1 MAATVSTQLR
11 IRLGNR
17 ELANATGDVIESPW
31 QEHHREKVSCG
42 KDFRGDERGHMTKT
56 RMFRWGIMASLAAA
70 AVTFGGSSAHAQGS
84 MAAPFNKVTV
94 SDEVAKRTL
103 MKAVVNAETARAIVD
118 ACVEW
123 QKAQPGN
130 VSIAIFVLSPTGQ
143 IIDSHQMDGVLPIG
157 AETGL
162 MKAKTAL
169 YARSSS
175 AAVAQ
180 RFKDLDGRLIR
191 LDLGKEEGLSYYFV
205 GGGLPI
211 VVDNQ
216 LIGAVGVGGGNADEA
231 CAYQALVKVLGPQP
245 AVAQPMPPAGEGS
258 GQGGGQGGGQG
269 RRQPPP
275 Q

>member
-1 MAATVSTQLR
+1 
-11 IRLGNR
+11 
-17 ELANATGDVIESPW
+17 
-31 QEHHREKVSCG
+31 
-42 KDFRGDERGHMTKT
+42 MTKRT
-56 RMFRWGIMASLAAA
+56 WLFRTAVIA
-70 AVTFGGSSAHAQGS
+70 AVAVAAFALGTPDVWAQG
-84 MAAPFNKVTV
+84 ATPAPFNKVTV
-94 SDEVAKRTL
+94 SDEAAKRTL
-103 MKAVVNAETARAIVD
+103 MKAVINADTARAIVD

-143 IIDSHQMDGVLPIG
+143 IIDSHQMDGVVPIG

-162 MKAKTAL
+162 MKGKTVL

-180 RFKDLDGRLIR
+180 RFRDVDSRLIR

-216 LIGAVGVGGGNADEA
+216 LIGAVGVGGGNADEQ

-245 AVAQPMPPAGEGS
+245 PLPQAQPAGGA
-258 GQGGGQGGGQG
+258 GGGQGQ
-269 RRQPPP
+269 RPP

>member
-1 MAATVSTQLR
+1 
-11 IRLGNR
+11 
-17 ELANATGDVIESPW
+17 
-31 QEHHREKVSCG
+31 
-42 KDFRGDERGHMTKT
+42 MTKSG
-56 RMFRWGIMASLAAA
+56 MFRWGVMASLAAA
-70 AVTFGGSSAHAQGS
+70 AVTFGSSAARAQGS
-84 MAAPFNKVTV
+84 MAAPVNKVTV
-94 SDEVAKRTL
+94 SDDVAKRTL
-103 MKAVVNAETARAIVD
+103 MKWVINADTARAIVD

-180 RFKDLDGRLIR
+180 RFKDIDGRLIR
-191 LDLGKEEGLSYYFV
+191 LDLGKEQGLSYYFV
-205 GGGLPI
+205 PGGLPI

-216 LIGAVGVGGGNADEA
+216 LIGAVGVGGGNADEK
-231 CAYQALVKVLGPQP
+231 CAYEALVKVLGPQP
-245 AVAQPMPPAGEGS
+245 AIAQPLPPAGE
-258 GQGGGQGGGQG
+258 GGGQG
-269 RRQPPP
+269 RRSQ